1 MQAQRLVSPFNWLLI
16 ALVALVTAVGFAL
29 VPLDHDL
36 PIHWGISGEADGFAP
51 APVALLM
58 PLAILVVLLVLFVAI
73 RRARLRADFA
83 AGRFVIDAAISGLA
97 GLSLVLAVATVL
109 IGVGAEVDMPRIVCL
124 AVTALFV
131 IIGNALPK
139 TRPNWVAGI
148 RLPWTLRDA
157 DNWRVTHRWTGR
169 AMFAC
174 GLVAF
179 VTVAIGVPVW
189 GLMVAVFG
197 AAFVPVLVGLGVSY
211 THALRH
217 RSAAD

>member
-16 ALVALVTAVGFAL
+16 ALVALTTAIGFVL
-29 VPLDHDL
+29 VPLDSDL
-36 PIHWGISGEADGFAP
+36 PIHWGISGAPDWFAP

-58 PLAILVVLLVLFVAI
+58 PLAILVALLVLFVAI
-73 RRARLRADFA
+73 RWARLRADFT

-109 IGVGAEVDMPRIVCL
+109 IGVGAAIDMPRIVCL

-169 AMFAC
+169 AMFVC
-174 GLVAF
+174 GLAAF
-179 VTVAIGVPVW
+179 VTIAIGVPTW

-197 AAFVPVLVGLGVSY
+197 AALVPVLVGLGVSY
-211 THALRH
+211 AHALRH
-217 RSAAD
+217 RTAAD

>member
-16 ALVALVTAVGFAL
+16 ALVALVTASGFVL
-29 VPLDHDL
+29 VPLDGDL
-36 PIHWGISGEADGFAP
+36 PIHWGISGAADGFAP
-51 APVALLM
+51 TPVALLM
-58 PLAILVVLLVLFVAI
+58 PLVILGAVLALLYVM
-73 RRARLRADFA
+73 RRARLRADFT

-109 IGVGAEVDMPRIVCL
+109 IGTGAEVDMPRIVCL

-139 TRPNWVAGI
+139 TRPNGVAGI

-169 AMFAC
+169 VMFVC
-174 GLVAF
+174 GVIAF
-179 VTVAIGVPVW
+179 AVIAIGVPVW
-189 GLMVAVFG
+189 GLIVAVFG

-211 THALRH
+211 AHALRH
-217 RSAAD
+217 RTAAD